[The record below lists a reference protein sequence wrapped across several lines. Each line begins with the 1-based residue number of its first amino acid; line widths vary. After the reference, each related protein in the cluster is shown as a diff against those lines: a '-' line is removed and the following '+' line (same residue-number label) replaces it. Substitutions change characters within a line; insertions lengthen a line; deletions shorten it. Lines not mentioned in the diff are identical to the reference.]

1 VRPMIVPTVT
11 TYYVFGSYCSGMR
24 ISERSAS
31 IFGARRLSQ
40 QSHSFPSPEKVP
52 TRIHEGVIRAE
63 HDVAHHSNCVFSPYS
78 PNLVEKLFGNSEWV
92 PNGAP
97 KAAKMGRRSPDR
109 PTAPAKE
116 VRSRRLQLFSKQF
129 QKVNSANFALTE
141 FYEVRVLDVLGR

>member
-92 PNGAP
+92 PNRGSESGQDGS
-97 KAAKMGRRSPDR
+97 KESRSADC
-109 PTAPAKE
+109 
-116 VRSRRLQLFSKQF
+116 SR
-129 QKVNSANFALTE
+129 
-141 FYEVRVLDVLGR
+141 